1 MRFTAPG
8 GLTGEYTAREAEG
21 EERERLWEE
30 AVDLYAGYANYRERA
45 GSRVIPVVVL
55 EPASA

>member
-1 MRFTAPG
+1 MRFSAPG
-8 GLTGEYTAREAEG
+8 GLTGEHIAREAEG

-30 AVDLYAGYANYRERA
+30 AVDPYAAYATYRERA
-45 GSRVIPVVVL
+45 GSRVIQVVVI

>member
-8 GLTGEYTAREAEG
+8 GLTGRDVAREAEG
-21 EERERLWEE
+21 AERERLWEE
-30 AVDLYAGYANYRERA
+30 AVDYYAGYLSYRERA

-55 EPASA
+55 EPASS